1 MTLYS
6 KRLIYPE
13 GDIQEL
19 EHRLTVN
26 QIVDLNGLPLSLP
39 LSTDRMIVYRVYKIT
54 TDTSIGEEVT
64 NYHLEQVKR
73 NDLREIID
81 RGYI

>member
-13 GDIQEL
+13 GDIREL
-19 EHRLTVN
+19 EHRLTIN

-39 LSTDRMIVYRVYKIT
+39 RSTDKMIVYRVYKIT

-64 NYHLEQVKR
+64 NYHLELVKR

-81 RGYI
+81 HDYI